1 MTTRGDE
8 AKALVLTTEQ
18 RRAVQNAFLIYQQ
31 SAWVGVSEDQQARIV
46 RFMSDRARARASA
59 RNGSKFW
66 TTYTCGLDSQAL
78 DQLVDENAGKRA
90 SLIELPPAYLFKEF
104 LGRWVTPKFN
114 EDVLEPLVA
123 EYSFLHQ
130 EAVRKGDRA
139 KQRHIQWCA
148 YFWIC
153 HALVKGFIPAVLG
166 ILIRRRTPP
175 E

>member
-1 MTTRGDE
+1 MTIRGDE
-8 AKALVLTTEQ
+8 AKALVLTSEQ
-18 RRAVQNAFLIYQQ
+18 RRAVQNSFSAFHRNDLLV
-31 SAWVGVSEDQQARIV
+31 VGAGKKAQVV
-46 RFMSDRARARASA
+46 RFLSERARASTTI
-59 RNGSKFW
+59 RSDFW
-66 TTYTCGLDSQAL
+66 ANYGLDSQAL
-78 DQLVDENAGKRA
+78 EELVQKRGAKRA
-90 SLIELPPAYLFKEF
+90 SAIELPPAYVFKEF

-123 EYSFLHQ
+123 EYSFQHQ
-130 EAVRKGDRA
+130 EAVRKGDWA

-153 HALVKGFIPAVLG
+153 HAVVKGFIPAVLG